1 MDAISLLESAVNG
14 MLVGL
19 MYSLVAIG
27 IVLMLFV
34 MRIRSHRVKVTKART
49 ADVYNQVERLR
60 AARKSRLERK
70 IR

>member
-27 IVLMLFV
+27 IVFGVVALV
-34 MRIRSHRVKVTKART
+34 V
-49 ADVYNQVERLR
+49 
-60 AARKSRLERK
+60 
-70 IR
+70 